1 MASSGAIDRTRRSYL
16 AFCNETEGNKKSGI
30 FVWNGPRLA
39 FLQASARATEFWFNC
54 SISISL
60 VDFIHSGGS
69 NVHSFA
75 RLS

>member
-1 MASSGAIDRTRRSYL
+1 MASSGDIDRTRRSYL
-16 AFCNETEGNKKSGI
+16 AVCHENAGNKKSGI

-39 FLQASARATEFWFNC
+39 FLQASTRATEFWFNC